1 MNQSLPPNLPLSIKN
16 LLVGKSF
23 TADDVGKSDSRGFI
37 FDDCVLK
44 ISEANAYNDETVR
57 VMRWFE
63 EIAKLPAPKVLA
75 CESDEKFQYLLMS
88 KVSGL
93 MSCDEYYLEHSD
105 ELIKVLARALK
116 LLWSADIT
124 DCPRTRTI
132 DMELAGAKYRVENN
146 LVDMSDSEPMT
157 FGEGGFK
164 NPEEL
169 LHWLEAHKPDFEPVL
184 SHGDFCLPNIFVD
197 GGRITGFIDL
207 GDTGVGDKWRDIA
220 LGLRSLRHNLDG
232 TFGGKV
238 YPNINPELL
247 FDELGIE
254 PDWEKIKW
262 YILLDEL
269 F

>member
-1 MNQSLPPNLPLSIKN
+1 
-16 LLVGKSF
+16 
-23 TADDVGKSDSRGFI
+23 
-37 FDDCVLK
+37 
-44 ISEANAYNDETVR
+44 
-57 VMRWFE
+57 
-63 EIAKLPAPKVLA
+63 
-75 CESDEKFQYLLMS
+75 
-88 KVSGL
+88 
-93 MSCDEYYLEHSD
+93 
-105 ELIKVLARALK
+105 
-116 LLWSADIT
+116 
-124 DCPRTRTI
+124 
-132 DMELAGAKYRVENN
+132 
-146 LVDMSDSEPMT
+146 MSDSEPTT